1 LVKYA
6 MNPEYNLVAYY
17 QQMTPEEKA
26 EKIQD
31 KDV

>member
-1 LVKYA
+1 MAKYA
-6 MNPEYNLVAYY
+6 MNPEYNVVAF

-26 EKIQD
+26 EKMQD

>member
-1 LVKYA
+1 LAKYA
-6 MNPEYNLVAYY
+6 TNPEYDLVAY

-26 EKIQD
+26 EKMQD

>member
-1 LVKYA
+1 LAKYA
-6 MNPEYNLVAYY
+6 TNPGYNLVAY

-26 EKIQD
+26 EKTQD